1 MRLVLINTD
10 HGSFSREWDCGIDN
24 LCKAEMYTT
33 PSRRVI
39 FFRSETRLDC
49 ELDAVGANAVAF
61 GGVAAG
67 STRGARAG
75 RRICSLVGCVSVDRA
90 TAVFGAISVN
100 LQMLKKVEE
109 ISPKLEKSTQVT
121 QILEDSLEPFEMA
134 SPAPTRRVT
143 PIQCSVLP
151 LATLIGVL
159 TDVKACIHCRDD
171 SAKHDKIFKKSSS
184 NRTKNSATRPCC
196 GERITRERHPRWR
209 ASDTT
214 ANRIQRHDNCKLT
227 S

>member
-1 MRLVLINTD
+1 MLINTD

-75 RRICSLVGCVSVDRA
+75 RRISSLVGCVSVDRA

-143 PIQCSVLP
+143 PHPVFCSASGHVDRCPDGRKGMYP
-151 LATLIGVL
+151 LSRRQRQTRQNFQKIIFQQNHKFCNQTLL
-159 TDVKACIHCRDD
+159 R
-171 SAKHDKIFKKSSS
+171 
-184 NRTKNSATRPCC
+184 
-196 GERITRERHPRWR
+196 GEDYKGAPPEVARIRCHGEPNPKT
-209 ASDTT
+209 
-214 ANRIQRHDNCKLT
+214 
-227 S
+227 